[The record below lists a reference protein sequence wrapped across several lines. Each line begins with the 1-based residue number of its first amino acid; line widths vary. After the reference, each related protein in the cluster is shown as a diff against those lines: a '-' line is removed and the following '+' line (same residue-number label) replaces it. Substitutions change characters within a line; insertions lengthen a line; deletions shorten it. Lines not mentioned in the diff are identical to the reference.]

1 MTARIYTGAEARA
14 LREDFELN
22 GRGDLTE
29 REPDWNWICSSAESC
44 ILFVASP
51 DLAASV
57 EHHAARADA
66 AEQECARLAAR
77 VAAVESALRDNA
89 SPCCATGCD
98 RMGLWIY
105 GTGVTLCGDCY
116 AIRVVAPER
125 TAGWQPIAHADVLRS
140 LDAPALIVDA
150 AACDAIDG
158 GATAGPQHVDAT
170 GREVLP

>member
-1 MTARIYTGAEARA
+1 MKPEIFTSVHA
-14 LREDFELN
+14 LR
-22 GRGDLTE
+22 GAYGDAPWCTPRQTL
-29 REPDWNWICSSAESC
+29 D
-44 ILFVASP
+44 LVAT
-51 DLAASV
+51 V
-57 EHHAARADA
+57 EHHMARADA
-66 AEQECARLAAR
+66 AEQECARLRAR